1 MSKRSLRDQALQ
13 ALIDVRLPP
22 GWDPT
27 FHQHLKYQ
35 RTVFRWPPKVGPGMN
50 IAATGM
56 IQLTALGAHPGEVEV
71 SGGGCTVTTAYTGV
85 QEAVDHVLAWIDKVP
100 R

>member
-1 MSKRSLRDQALQ
+1 
-13 ALIDVRLPP
+13 
-22 GWDPT
+22 
-27 FHQHLKYQ
+27 
-35 RTVFRWPPKVGPGMN
+35 MN

-71 SGGGCTVTTAYTGV
+71 SGGGCIVRTAYTGV